1 MLRRLKRSMFGALW
15 KFIWIALPIVLL
27 LGTVVYVPMKLNDEN
42 GYRRVERL
50 KDELLYLKERNRKL
64 SRENEA
70 VRSKIKAIQSDAD
83 YIENIARNEMGMIG
97 PDEVIYQF

>member
-1 MLRRLKRSMFGALW
+1 MFRPLW
-15 KFIWIALPIVLL
+15 RFIWIVLPVALL

-50 KDELLYLKERNRKL
+50 KNELQYLKARNRKL

-70 VRSKIKAIQSDAD
+70 VRQKIMAIQSDAD

>member
-1 MLRRLKRSMFGALW
+1 M
-15 KFIWIALPIVLL
+15 
-27 LGTVVYVPMKLNDEN
+27 LGTSVYVPMKLNDEN

-50 KDELLYLKERNRKL
+50 KTELHELRDRNRRL

-70 VRSKIKAIQSDAD
+70 VKQKIRAIQSDD
-83 YIENIARNEMGMIG
+83 DFIENIARNEMGMIG

>member
-1 MLRRLKRSMFGALW
+1 MSLKMRSLW
-15 KFIWIALPIVLL
+15 RFIWIALPVALL
-27 LGTVVYVPMKLNDEN
+27 LGTVVYVPAKLKDEN
-42 GYRRVERL
+42 GFQRVEKL
-50 KDELLYLKERNRKL
+50 KTELGSLKARNRRL

-70 VRSKIKAIQSDAD
+70 VRRKIQAIQSDVD